1 MFTKLVLLIIN
12 DLILIFL
19 IAVGKLQIVL
29 QSLRRLSALEK
40 VSDNWERP

>member
-1 MFTKLVLLIIN
+1 MMSNIDPSGFFVLLV
-12 DLILIFL
+12 FHVT
-19 IAVGKLQIVL
+19 ARKLQTVL

>member
-1 MFTKLVLLIIN
+1 MCVFII
-12 DLILIFL
+12 II
-19 IAVGKLQIVL
+19 IGGKLHTVL

>member
-1 MFTKLVLLIIN
+1 MSNI
-12 DLILIFL
+12 DLSCFFNVT
-19 IAVGKLQIVL
+19 VGKLQTVL